1 MLLPYRGVTAR
12 VLPLRGR
19 QEHTTGS
26 QLLTKAGH
34 TEGKGRTQKE
44 RGLEWAH
51 GVNKWGLGHHNVT
64 ST

>member
-12 VLPLRGR
+12 VLPLRGG

-34 TEGKGRTQKE
+34 TEGKGCIQKE

-51 GVNKWGLGHHNVT
+51 GVNKWGL
-64 ST
+64 